1 MATPTIQNSSFNID
15 RDLVAIH
22 FDHAPDRDDGHAA
35 VAALMVRDKLG
46 LNVQVVA
53 GAYGVYNR
61 DRYDPESERVM
72 SAVWGSEWLNAHSNR
87 AGSVNAAVNRWT
99 SVLAAGG
106 SVWVAEGGQS
116 DFTASVVR
124 IINRNHSEFDTT
136 RLIHVIQHSDWNE
149 DHALPEDLNY
159 TRNNTRYIKI
169 DDGNNPNAT
178 ADFRFESHNN
188 GAFVAR
194 AQSSSYSNQWAV
206 AFDYL
211 TPGEKLDFSD
221 TVELMHIV
229 GLGEIRDV
237 DEFGDY
243 FF

>member
-1 MATPTIQNSSFNID
+1 
-15 RDLVAIH
+15 
-22 FDHAPDRDDGHAA
+22 
-35 VAALMVRDKLG
+35 
-46 LNVQVVA
+46 VVS
-53 GAYGVYNR
+53 
-61 DRYDPESERVM
+61 P
-72 SAVWGSEWLNAHSNR
+72 
-87 AGSVNAAVNRWT
+87 
-99 SVLAAGG
+99 
-106 SVWVAEGGQS
+106 
-116 DFTASVVR
+116 
-124 IINRNHSEFDTT
+124 
-136 RLIHVIQHSDWNE
+136 
-149 DHALPEDLNY
+149 
-159 TRNNTRYIKI
+159 IKI

-229 GLGEIRDV
+229 GLGVGEIRDV